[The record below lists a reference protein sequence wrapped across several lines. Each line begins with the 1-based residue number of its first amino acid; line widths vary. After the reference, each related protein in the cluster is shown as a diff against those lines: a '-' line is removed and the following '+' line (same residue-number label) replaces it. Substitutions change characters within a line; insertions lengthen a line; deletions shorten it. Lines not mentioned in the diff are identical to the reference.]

1 MAYVAPSTV
10 TTLQTYTSAAHN
22 IIVNDIIDHETRI
35 VQAAKTTGYII
46 SPASVVNATATGGS
60 IVFSAAS
67 SVSLNS
73 CFTSTYDNYKVV
85 ISYTMSADST
95 LQLRMRAAGA
105 DNSAGTYGGFC
116 RAYSLGGGAQS
127 DLWAQVTTQTSVR
140 IGDGSSGKCR
150 TSFEMMNPAIAENT
164 FFANGSQ
171 YDPNNTDA
179 GIWYGAHT
187 TATAFDGLTI
197 FPASGTITGTI
208 RVYAY
213 QNS

>member
-1 MAYVAPSTV
+1 MAYTAPTTHVAGE
-10 TTLQTYTSAAHN
+10 TLPAADYN
-22 IIVNDIIDHETRI
+22 VIVNDVIDHETRL

-73 CFTSTYDNYKVV
+73 CFTSAYDNYKVF
-85 ISYTMSADST
+85 ISYSISGDST
-95 LQLRMRAAGA
+95 LQLRMRVAGA
-105 DNSAGTYGGFC
+105 DNSAGSYGGFC
-116 RAYSLGGGAQS
+116 RALSLGGGAQN
-127 DLWAQVTTQTSVR
+127 DLWIQTAVQTSVR
-140 IGDGSSGKCR
+140 IGDGSSGKCT
-150 TSFEMMNPAIAENT
+150 TSFEMMNPAIAQNT

-171 YDPNNTDA
+171 YDPSNTDA

-197 FPASGTITGTI
+197 FPAAGTITGTI
-208 RVYAY
+208 RVYGY